1 MMSLVPARAA
11 TKIPGSCHGTCDLVG
26 LALCLK
32 GGSYNNSDSQVDV
45 RGTEVTRKLR
55 EEMLAQ
61 VSSCLSCG

>member
-1 MMSLVPARAA
+1 MMSLVPARAV

-32 GGSYNNSDSQVDV
+32 GGSYNSSDSQVDV
-45 RGTEVTRKLR
+45 RVTEVTRKLR